1 MTTLR
6 LAHSGPG
13 IRGAVRAG
21 APRSNVHVRRPRPVA
36 IYDQEVEVDA
46 IAAQTAIA
54 ALTAMSRSPQMRNLL
69 DNAWEHNQALGN
81 LLDGYFTAGDTLAA
95 AMRSGRVVVLNDT
108 STVIDWR
115 HPSFVEPDPC
125 PPHGTTRPGA

>member
-13 IRGAVRAG
+13 IRGALRIG
-21 APRSNVHVRRPRPVA
+21 EPPSNVTVRRPRPSLV
-36 IYDQEVEVDA
+36 YDQEHDIDPVT
-46 IAAQTAIA
+46 AQTAIA
-54 ALTAMSRSPQMRNLL
+54 ALTAMPRAPQIRQLL
-69 DNAWEHNQALGN
+69 DNCWEHNQQLGH
-81 LLDGYFTAGDTLAA
+81 LLDGYLTACDTLAA

-108 STVIDWR
+108 STVIDRR